1 MYGTAW
7 NSVNASA
14 AKSAVAAVGGAALGV
29 AQVAALEAAD
39 SVGSL
44 GAPII
49 PQIGTNG
56 QLVDYITGGAALVL
70 GGAGAFGKGPLK
82 QHPVASTAVTAYG
95 GTAVIGGV
103 VSAVAGTSIGS
114 KTGTVAA
121 VIRGKAYFASRRGS
135 GNSAMGSPQNAAPV
149 IPPNAN
155 QRFSA
160 AIA

>member
-1 MYGTAW
+1 
-7 NSVNASA
+7 
-14 AKSAVAAVGGAALGV
+14 
-29 AQVAALEAAD
+29 
-39 SVGSL
+39 
-44 GAPII
+44 
-49 PQIGTNG
+49 
-56 QLVDYITGGAALVL
+56 
-70 GGAGAFGKGPLK
+70 
-82 QHPVASTAVTAYG
+82 
-95 GTAVIGGV
+95 
-103 VSAVAGTSIGS
+103 VAGTSIGS